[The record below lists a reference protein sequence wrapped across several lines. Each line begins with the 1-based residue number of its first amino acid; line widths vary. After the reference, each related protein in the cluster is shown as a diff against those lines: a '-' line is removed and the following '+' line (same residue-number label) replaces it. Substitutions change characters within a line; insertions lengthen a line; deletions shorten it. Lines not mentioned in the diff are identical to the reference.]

1 MQLPYLQNALVEEQK
16 VTQYLLSE
24 ERSEGKAAFFAAF
37 GFTLAQWELL
47 RDALLAHASSYEV
60 VRVLN
65 NPYGIKYVV
74 EGSLLSPDGRNPN
87 VRAVWIIDVGTFT
100 PRLVTA
106 YALER

>member
-37 GFTLAQWELL
+37 GFTPAQWELL
-47 RDALLAHASSYEV
+47 RDALLAHAGSYEV
-60 VRVLN
+60 ARAVSNL
-65 NPYGIKYVV
+65 YGAKYII
-74 EGSLLSPDGRNPN
+74 EGILQSPDGRNPN
-87 VRAVWIIDVGTFT
+87 VRSVWIIEAGSFT

>member
-1 MQLPYLQNALVEEQK
+1 MQLPYLQNALVEEPK

-37 GFTLAQWELL
+37 GFRLAQWELL

-60 VRVLN
+60 VRVLK
-65 NPYGIKYVV
+65 NPYGAKYIV
-74 EGSLLSPDGRNPN
+74 EGSLLSPDSRNPN
-87 VRAVWIIDVGTFT
+87 VRSVWIIDVGTFT